1 MATIPGLRTYDPTA
15 TSAAASSG
23 GTNVQSSADLSQNFL
38 RMLTVQ
44 LQNQDPLNPM
54 DNAAMTA
61 QLAQLNMVDGIGKLN
76 SSVASMMAQLKAAT
90 SLSMADSVGRSV
102 LSAGQSLFYAGQPMS
117 MAAELPADAASLV
130 AVLRD
135 DKGQEVDRVD
145 LGAASSGVTNFIWDG
160 KDAQGQSVAEGR
172 YQLELLALDAKG
184 DALDAKSYVSAMVAD
199 IGFEDGVMKLG
210 LHDGRNI
217 TADDIYKWVAV

>member
-76 SSVASMMAQLKAAT
+76 SSVASMMA
-90 SLSMADSVGRSV
+90 
-102 LSAGQSLFYAGQPMS
+102 
-117 MAAELPADAASLV
+117 
-130 AVLRD
+130 VLRD
-135 DKGQEVDRVD
+135 DKGQQVDRVD